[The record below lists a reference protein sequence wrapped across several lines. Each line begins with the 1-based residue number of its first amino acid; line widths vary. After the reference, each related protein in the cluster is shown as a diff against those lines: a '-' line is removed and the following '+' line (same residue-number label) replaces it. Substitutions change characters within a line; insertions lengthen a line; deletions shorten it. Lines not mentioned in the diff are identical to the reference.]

1 MNNIKMVCP
10 CLFGLESVL
19 TRELK
24 YIDAQNIKAT
34 DGKVFFEG
42 SFETLID
49 ANINLRTAERVLIVM
64 NEFKAT
70 SFEELYQGVFL
81 IDWGNFIN
89 KNDKFPVKGWT
100 LNSVLKSEPACQSI
114 IKKAVVEKLKKTYK
128 TSWFEETGAL
138 YQIQFSIQ
146 KDNVLI
152 MLDTSGAGLHKRGYR
167 KSTVLA
173 PIKETLAAGIV
184 SLSRVNSKSSVCDPC
199 CGSGTLLIESALWAL
214 KIAPGLN
221 RRFVAEDW
229 NAMSDSDW
237 NLGRQRAISKIN
249 KDSSFMAFGS
259 DIDPEAIEIAKIN
272 AKRAGISSRINF
284 QTKSIQD
291 LEFLDFKN
299 SQDFEK
305 SNFIVLT
312 NPPYGERLLE
322 VNQAR
327 EIYKL
332 LGQKFL
338 NNNLNNNLYVISPDE
353 DFEKILGSR
362 ATKRRKLYNGM
373 IKCQLYMYF

>member
-1 MNNIKMVCP
+1 MNNLKMVCP

-19 TRELK
+19 ARELK
-24 YIDAQNIKAT
+24 YIDAQNIKVT

-70 SFEELYQGVFL
+70 SFEELYQGVFSA
-81 IDWGNFIN
+81 DWGGFIK

-100 LNSVLKSEPACQSI
+100 LNSILKSEPACQSI
-114 IKKAVVEKLKKTYK
+114 IKKAIVEKLKKTYK

-152 MLDTSGAGLHKRGYR
+152 MLDTSGVGLHKRGYR
-167 KSTVLA
+167 KSSVLA

-184 SLSRVNSKSSVCDPC
+184 SLARVNSKSNVCDPC
-199 CGSGTLLIESALWAL
+199 CGSGTLLIESALFAL

-221 RRFVAEDW
+221 RRFISEDW
-229 NAMSDSDW
+229 DIISASNW

-259 DIDPEAIEIAKIN
+259 DIDQKAIEIAKTN

-284 QTKSIQD
+284 QTKP
-291 LEFLDFKN
+291 LKDFDF
-299 SQDFEK
+299 QDFEYFNASK
-305 SNFIVLT
+305 DGFVILC

-322 VNQAR
+322 ISQAR
-327 EIYKL
+327 EIYKTI
-332 LGQKFL
+332 GQKFL
-338 NNNLNNNLYVISPDE
+338 NKNSIYIISPDE
-353 DFEKILGSR
+353 DFERLFGLK